1 MKKLMNV
8 LCLFLLM
15 GVCLLPCTSVYA
27 TEVTT
32 FTEVKVSA
40 TVPDGF
46 EGDIVIALENSA
58 TLVRDGVVLSEDN
71 GYSDATN
78 VLGGNTYN
86 TYVRYAN
93 GGEWKSDIAEQYEVP
108 NGDAVEIFINVK
120 DGSLAN
126 NVLVEEDTVVESGE
140 EAEAPHSEDIDPLT
154 NLLKGEVAIRNFIDN
169 ISFIQSE
176 SAYDGYA
183 FLGIWDNNSKKED
196 YLESNPLN
204 TVEKWDAMTA
214 LEKYVW
220 DVVFF
225 SPNFYL
231 YDNASEVGNN
241 YTVEDYMDDAIA
253 TEISLFKTNDYPDED
268 VVYEALKEM
277 CKWHYSYFSATGT
290 VYDYYNG
297 SLEYVYDSATQDVI
311 KQEVIAEEQE
321 LEELREEFTS
331 ELDEEEKEELG
342 IEVEEEPNRFLQL
355 LKDNII
361 TLIILLGVGVAF
373 LVVKQK
379 NRNANIYD
387 DTDK

>member
-1 MKKLMNV
+1 MEKLMNV

-32 FTEVKVSA
+32 YTEVKVSA

-46 EGDIVIALENSA
+46 EGDIVITLENSA

-86 TYVRYAN
+86 TYVRYVN

-108 NGDAVEIFINVK
+108 NGDAVEIFINIK

-140 EAEAPHSEDIDPLT
+140 EAEAPRSEDIDPLT
-154 NLLKGEVAIRNFIDN
+154 NLLKGEVAIRNFIN
-169 ISFIQSE
+169 KISFIQNE
-176 SAYDGYA
+176 SAYEGYE
-183 FLGIWDNNSKKED
+183 FLGIYAGASHKESYMKNNM
-196 YLESNPLN
+196 LN
-204 TVEKWDAMTA
+204 TSDRWDAMTDFDRFLSVKA
-214 LEKYVW
+214 CYEP
-220 DVVFF
+220 
-225 SPNFYL
+225 SNYL
-231 YDNASEVGNN
+231 YRNAGNIGTD
-241 YTVEDYMDDAIA
+241 YTVEKFKDDVLCAI
-253 TEISLFKTNDYPDED
+253 EGMFELKDYPDEN
-268 VVYEALKEM
+268 VVYDALVEL
-277 CKWHYSYFSATGT
+277 CEWHYSYFLVTGT
-290 VYDYYNG
+290 VYDYHNG
-297 SLEYVYDSATQDVI
+297 GVEYVYDSATQDVI

-342 IEVEEEPNRFLQL
+342 IEDEEPFNILPVIL
-355 LKDNII
+355 LCI
-361 TLIILLGVGVAF
+361 LIICVVI
-373 LVVKQK
+373 LVIIIKIRSK
-379 NRNANIYD
+379 
-387 DTDK
+387 